1 MNRAEYEFLPHTA
14 DLRFR
19 AYGKSLDDCFQ
30 NAAKAL
36 SSSIADPKT
45 LTDDFS
51 EEINLEADDLG
62 RLLHDFL
69 SEILFRFETETLLIK
84 ETEVAI
90 KENRGYS
97 LRAQLSG
104 EHYDQEKH
112 RVKAEIKAVTYH
124 ELKVAKVGDVW
135 TAEVLCDI

>member
-1 MNRAEYEFLPHTA
+1 MKQAEYEFLPHTA

-19 AYGKSLDDCFQ
+19 AYGKSLDECFQ

-36 SSSIADPKT
+36 SSSIADPQT
-45 LTDDFS
+45 LAGDFS

-69 SEILFRFETETLLIK
+69 SEIIFRFETETLLIK

-90 KENRGYS
+90 KDKMGYS

-104 EHYDQEKH
+104 ELYNPDKH

>member
-1 MNRAEYEFLPHTA
+1 MKQVEYEFLPHTA

-19 AYGKSLDDCFQ
+19 AYGKSLDECFQ

-45 LTDDFS
+45 LAGDFN

-69 SEILFRFETETLLIK
+69 SEIIFRFETETLLIK
-84 ETEVAI
+84 NTEVAI
-90 KENRGYS
+90 KDKMGYS

-104 EHYDQEKH
+104 ELYNPEKH
-112 RVKAEIKAVTYH
+112 KVKTEIKAVTYH
-124 ELKVAKVGDVW
+124 ELKVAKDGDCW

>member
-1 MNRAEYEFLPHTA
+1 MKSKEYEFLPHTA

-19 AYGKSLDDCFQ
+19 SYGKTREECFQ

-36 SSSIADPKT
+36 ASSIADPKT
-45 LTDDFS
+45 LTGDFS
-51 EEINLEADDLG
+51 EEINLEADNLE

-69 SEILFRFETETLLIK
+69 SEILFRFDTETLLIK
-84 ETEVAI
+84 ETEVTI
-90 KENRGYS
+90 KENKGYY
-97 LRAQLSG
+97 LKAALAG
-104 EHYDQEKH
+104 EHYDADKH
-112 RVKAEIKAVTYH
+112 KVKAEIKAVTYH